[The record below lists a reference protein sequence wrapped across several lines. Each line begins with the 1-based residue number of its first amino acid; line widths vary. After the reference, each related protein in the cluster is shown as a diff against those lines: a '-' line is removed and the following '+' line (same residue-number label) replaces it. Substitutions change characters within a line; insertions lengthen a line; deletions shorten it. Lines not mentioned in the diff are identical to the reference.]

1 MLEESKPLYS
11 FDIGSF
17 PVEIKTELVVQWVVM
32 LIIITLAYWATK
44 GMKKHPNKKQTVV
57 ELLYNAIKN
66 IVIENMGEKYGSFV
80 PFIGTLAVFILI
92 LNLTGLVGVAPPTEN
107 FSVTIGLALI
117 VFVVIQANAIKKV
130 GLGHYFLGY
139 GKPLLPMLPLN
150 IMERLMLPVSLS
162 LRLFGNVMAATV
174 LIELAYEALHS
185 ISFFAQLGLPIPLH
199 AYFDIFDGVIQMVIF
214 VMLTMLNIRTVA
226 EH

>member
-1 MLEESKPLYS
+1 
-11 FDIGSF
+11 
-17 PVEIKTELVVQWVVM
+17 
-32 LIIITLAYWATK
+32 
-44 GMKKHPNKKQTVV
+44 
-57 ELLYNAIKN
+57 
-66 IVIENMGEKYGSFV
+66 
-80 PFIGTLAVFILI
+80 
-92 LNLTGLVGVAPPTEN
+92 
-107 FSVTIGLALI
+107 
-117 VFVVIQANAIKKV
+117 
-130 GLGHYFLGY
+130 
-139 GKPLLPMLPLN
+139 MLPLN

-174 LIELAYEALHS
+174 LIELAYEALSS